1 VAQKRVVWSAAAIAD
16 LSAIAEYIARDSE
29 QYASTVVTRVLDTAA
44 SLDDLAERG
53 RVVPEVAD
61 ESVREV
67 FVFSWR
73 LIYRVQRETVAI
85 VAIVHQKQ
93 AFAPESARSQRP

>member
-16 LSAIAEYIARDSE
+16 LNAIAEYIARDSE
-29 QYASTVVTRVLDTAA
+29 QYASTFVTRMLEAAADLDEL
-44 SLDDLAERG
+44 SERG

-67 FVFSWR
+67 FVFNWR
-73 LIYRVQRETVAI
+73 LIYHVQRESVAI
-85 VAIVHQKQ
+85 LTIVHQKQ
-93 AFAPESARSQRP
+93 QFAPESARNQRP